1 MRERLNKQSTT
12 IMVVEDDPT
21 TEQSLIDCL
30 SDLGNVVTFSN
41 AENALSFVARGGR
54 VDLVIAD
61 IVLGQMNGIELC
73 ERLAQQYAGDHFVP
87 VLFYSAFADSAME
100 RLAYQAGG
108 VDFIEKPMSFAR
120 LQLRVRS
127 FLDISKRFSSL
138 RTKLDVDRLTNLMS
152 RDVFIERAGIQI
164 LKLLFTG
171 ATSALMVMNIRGVA
185 EINQKRGVEEGDK
198 LISDVAHCLQE
209 ICSEFSYTAARHHSD
224 QFIVLVPD
232 CGTETPTAVSQ
243 RVVETLSK
251 RIAERRQDSAAV
263 ELYGGGVSLKHT
275 EDLRTDKGGS
285 ANAVRR
291 MIDLAAQQM
300 SAAKNDKKEGG
311 WQFIQLTREQVNS
324 D

>member
-1 MRERLNKQSTT
+1 MTERSHKNSTT

-73 ERLAQQYAGDHFVP
+73 ERLAQQYSGDHFVP

-127 FLDISKRFSSL
+127 FINISKRFSTL
-138 RTKLDVDRLTNLMS
+138 RARLDLDRLTGLMS
-152 RDVFIERAGIQI
+152 RDVFVDRAGIQI

-171 ATSALMVMNIRGVA
+171 ATSALMVINTRSVSKINELQGVA
-185 EINQKRGVEEGDK
+185 AGDK
-198 LISDVAHCLQE
+198 LLSDVAHCLQDV
-209 ICSEFSYTAARHHSD
+209 CTKANYMTARHLGD
-224 QFIVLVPD
+224 QFIVLIPD
-232 CGTETPTAVSQ
+232 CGGETPSA
-243 RVVETLSK
+243 
-251 RIAERRQDSAAV
+251 IAEKIIESVSLKLTEVRQGEPEV
-263 ELYGGGVSLKHT
+263 EFYGGGVSLRHT

-285 ANAVRR
+285 TKAVRR
-291 MIDLAAQQM
+291 MIDLATQQM
-300 SAAKNDKKEGG
+300 HAAGNNKEGG
-311 WQFIQLTREQVNS
+311 WQFTQLTREQVNS
-324 D
+324 E